1 MHSSFLILVTSNLN
15 FFFLGRWLLLC
26 NNQFLWNG
34 CRVQLLV
41 DTILTLPLRTTLQSQ
56 QTQKFQVHSPD
67 LLPGRTLL
75 MVIHGRVRREHSGII
90 RVWNRTPVLQEK
102 FFSASILIIWQLP
115 HYLVFLYNKAAKY
128 RLNLKPIYNST
139 LNTSAC

>member
-41 DTILTLPLRTTLQSQ
+41 DTLLTLPLRTTLQSQ

-75 MVIHGRVRREHSGII
+75 TIIHGRVRRERSVII
-90 RVWNRTPVLQEK
+90 RVWNRTPVLQDNI
-102 FFSASILIIWQLP
+102 FSASILIIWQLP
-115 HYLVFLYNKAAKY
+115 HYSVFLHNKAAKY
-128 RLNLKPIYNST
+128 MLNLKPIYNST

>member
-15 FFFLGRWLLLC
+15 FFFLGRWLLSC

-41 DTILTLPLRTTLQSQ
+41 DTLLTLPLRTTLQSQ

-75 MVIHGRVRREHSGII
+75 TIIHGSVRRERSVII
-90 RVWNRTPVLQEK
+90 RVWNRTPVLQENI
-102 FFSASILIIWQLP
+102 FSASVRIIWQLP
-115 HYLVFLYNKAAKY
+115 HYLVFLYHKAAKY
-128 RLNLKPIYNST
+128 MLNLKPIYNST